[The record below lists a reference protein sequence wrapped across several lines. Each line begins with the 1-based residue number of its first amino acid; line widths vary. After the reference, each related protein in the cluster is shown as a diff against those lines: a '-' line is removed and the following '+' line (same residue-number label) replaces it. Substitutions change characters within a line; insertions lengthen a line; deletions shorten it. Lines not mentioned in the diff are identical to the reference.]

1 MFAALFINT
10 WCPPF
15 LGTVEGSVPDDLD
28 FLNIKSF
35 ILVFDVLTFES
46 LFSEP
51 SLIRCIVSKLDPEL
65 FDIEVACGIL
75 YVALFVL
82 EVLLKLLTRL
92 LLRLECWRED
102 GLGLVLAGLVSDA
115 LCNDDLLE
123 VKATFAAMEEVDDVR
138 LGSISSCCGWILSEM
153 PC

>member
-1 MFAALFINT
+1 MKTSVCCIVHKHMVSAI
-10 WCPPF
+10 

-65 FDIEVACGIL
+65 FDTEVACGIL
-75 YVALFVL
+75 
-82 EVLLKLLTRL
+82 
-92 LLRLECWRED
+92 
-102 GLGLVLAGLVSDA
+102 
-115 LCNDDLLE
+115 
-123 VKATFAAMEEVDDVR
+123 
-138 LGSISSCCGWILSEM
+138 
-153 PC
+153 